1 MTSPAGIEAERMP
14 AVVDWAIVRHH
25 WLDRADCTVVSADDE
40 LGGVSVP
47 DAVAWILDD
56 AIRGEHCT
64 VEDALAMLARFVV
77 KHGVTTKRV
86 DRLISEARKAPDE

>member
-1 MTSPAGIEAERMP
+1 M
-14 AVVDWAIVRHH
+14 
-25 WLDRADCTVVSADDE
+25 
-40 LGGVSVP
+40 P

-56 AIRGEHCT
+56 AIRAEHCT

-77 KHGVTTKRV
+77 THDVTTKRV